1 MGTEVFFALTGN
13 QTIIRLLSGP
23 MRIHSTVHRS
33 TVLAVSEP
41 SIDSPLCS
49 KAALSVG
56 HCSCS
61 YCGKSVGYHKDDTG
75 LPLSQVRTS
84 YLRHA
89 QVSQLGLRTNGTR
102 IRFLYPLHIYRDI
115 E

>member
-1 MGTEVFFALTGN
+1 MHTEISFALTGN
-13 QTIIRLLSGP
+13 QTMIRRLFGP
-23 MRIHSTVHRS
+23 RRIHSTVHTS

-41 SIDSPLCS
+41 STDSPLCR

-56 HCSCS
+56 HCS
-61 YCGKSVGYHKDDTG
+61 YDGCGKAVGYHKDDMR
-75 LPLSQVRTS
+75 LPLSPVQTS
-84 YLRHA
+84 HLRHA

-102 IRFLYPLHIYRDI
+102 IRFLYPLHIHRDI